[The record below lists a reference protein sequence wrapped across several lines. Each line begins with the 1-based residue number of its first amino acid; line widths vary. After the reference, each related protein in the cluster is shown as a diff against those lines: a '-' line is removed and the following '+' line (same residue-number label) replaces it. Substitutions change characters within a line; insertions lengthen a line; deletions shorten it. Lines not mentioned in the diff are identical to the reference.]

1 MSNWTPD
8 QLEFFAMNRNHKGE
22 IGVKADYYVKALCK
36 MLTVVTKEIYIE
48 WFKIAESDLEQI
60 VKSSCNAERLIIM
73 FCDVSC
79 STTLDFT
86 TASKYNINFLSFY
99 QWGLDSRRSSDWMSD
114 PSAFERIVEAICKSG
129 LKDSLQTIDIWK
141 CKLDKTIVQ
150 GLFSKHGMG
159 TITVVEKIGVPL
171 TV

>member
-1 MSNWTPD
+1 MCNWTPD
-8 QLEFFAMNRNHKGE
+8 QLEFFAMNHSHNGDKGF
-22 IGVKADYYVKALCK
+22 KADYYVKALCK
-36 MLTVVTKEIYIE
+36 MLMVVTKEIYIE
-48 WFKIAESDLEQI
+48 WFKITESDLEQI

-86 TASKYNINFLSFY
+86 TASKYNIKFLSFF
-99 QWGLDSRRSSDWMSD
+99 QWGLDSRRSSDWMSE

-129 LKDSLQTIDIWK
+129 LKDSLQTIDIK
-141 CKLDKTIVQ
+141 YCKLDKTTVQ

-159 TITVVEKIGVPL
+159 TITVIENAKKNH
-171 TV
+171 